1 MANYYFT
8 TPSVDE
14 TPAGDNILFA
24 RYPIAR
30 GIAVLRFN
38 GIYSTY
44 RYPSQ
49 TQTLE
54 AQEYYQGGS
63 ITLINQETRDAL
75 VAQGYGA
82 YITPA

>member
-8 TPSVDE
+8 TPTIDE
-14 TPAGDNILFA
+14 TPAGDNILFE
-24 RYPIAR
+24 RYKINR
-30 GIAVLRFN
+30 GISVLRLN
-38 GIYSTY
+38 GVYSSF

-49 TQTLE
+49 AQTLAAE
-54 AQEYYQGGS
+54 EYYQGGTT
-63 ITLINQETRDAL
+63 TLINQTTRDAL